1 MSSNLQ
7 GRSPPDDIA
16 ADGPPRVYLRPVGRR
31 DRTEFLGL
39 MQESRT
45 LHEPWISPPLTPLAF
60 QNYLAR
66 TQRDDHEGLLVC
78 IRDTDAITGVINLNN
93 IVRGTFLSAS
103 LGYYAASRYA
113 GRGYMQ
119 EGLEL
124 VKTHA
129 FRSLGL
135 HRLEANIQPDN
146 QRSIALVRRCGFVKE
161 GISHAFLYLAGR
173 WRDHERWAVY
183 DPRPTLNP

>member
-1 MSSNLQ
+1 MSTPVDGTGQ
-7 GRSPPDDIA
+7 GTRDA
-16 ADGPPRVYLRPVGRR
+16 ADGLPRVYLRPVSRR
-31 DRTEFLGL
+31 DRHEFLTL
-39 MQESRT
+39 MQESVS

-78 IRDTDAITGVINLNN
+78 IRDTDTITGVINLNN

-103 LGYYAASRYA
+103 LGYYAASRHA
-113 GRGYMQ
+113 GHGYMQ

-124 VKTHA
+124 VKHHA
-129 FRSLGL
+129 FHSLGL

-146 QRSIALVRRCGFVKE
+146 HRSIALVRRCGFEQE
-161 GISHAFLYLAGR
+161 GRSRAFLYLAGA
-173 WRDHERWAVY
+173 WRDHERWATY
-183 DPRPTLNP
+183 DPRPTLRP

>member
-1 MSSNLQ
+1 VSAGQ
-7 GRSPPDDIA
+7 GGCHVPGPTGEA
-16 ADGPPRVYLRPVGRR
+16 ARPRVYLRPVGRR
-31 DRTEFLGL
+31 DRTEFLAL

-66 TQRDDHEGLLVC
+66 TQREDHEGLLVC
-78 IRDTDAITGVINLNN
+78 VRETDAITGVINLNN

-103 LGYYAASRYA
+103 LGYYAASRHA
-113 GRGYMQ
+113 GQGYMR

-124 VKTHA
+124 VKTYA
-129 FRSLGL
+129 FQTLGL

-146 QRSIALVRRCGFVKE
+146 QRSLALVRRCGFIKE
-161 GISHAFLYLAGR
+161 GLSPAFLYLAGR

-183 DPRPTLNP
+183 DPRPTLRP